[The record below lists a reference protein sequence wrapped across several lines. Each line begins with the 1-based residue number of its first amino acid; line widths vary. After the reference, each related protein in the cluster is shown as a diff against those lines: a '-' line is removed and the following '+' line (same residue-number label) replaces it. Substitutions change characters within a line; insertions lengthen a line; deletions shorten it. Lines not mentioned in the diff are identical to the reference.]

1 MGAQM
6 VGHRKLKNTTD
17 RLAAEWSGTFR
28 FETYTDV
35 EYAAHMEFGTRRH
48 PIVPRRAEALRFV
61 VDGRLIV
68 TTYVDHPGTEPRPF
82 MRPGAE
88 GAARQIRPIVAAND
102 DLEGIA
108 EALAEKVAEIARMLA
123 PRETGRLA
131 ASIRVRRV
139 Y

>member
-1 MGAQM
+1 MGAEM
-6 VGHRKLKNTTD
+6 SGHRSLKATTD
-17 RLAAEWSGTFR
+17 RMASEWSGTIR

-35 EYAAHMEFGTRRH
+35 HYAAHMEFGTRRH
-48 PIVPRRAEALRFV
+48 PITPRRAEALRFV
-61 VDGRLIV
+61 VDGTLVV
-68 TTYVDHPGTEPRPF
+68 TTFVDHPGTDPRPF

-88 GAARQIRPIVAAND
+88 GASRQIRPIVAAND
-102 DLEGIA
+102 DLEDIV

-123 PRETGRLA
+123 PRETGELA